1 MSTVGSNAFHIIAYI
16 LISMLFAY
24 CGGRIHQWY
33 MHSMDRDRS
42 FREGYNNGYHSLF
55 AVAARNTQSTPD
67 LPTPIG
73 QAARPGLP
81 HRPFGTEGSKSRP
94 ANLPQPPGPLRH
106 RGRR

>member
-1 MSTVGSNAFHIIAYI
+1 MSTVDNNALHIIACI
-16 LISMLFAY
+16 LLSMLFAY

-42 FREGYNNGYHSLF
+42 FREGYHNGYHSLF
-55 AVAARNTQSTPD
+55 AVAARNTRSTPD

-73 QAARPGLP
+73 QATRPGLP
-81 HRPFGTEGSKSRP
+81 PSSFRAEGWKSRP
-94 ANLPQPPGPLRH
+94 ESLPEPPGPLRH